1 MFFIRRTLGCWCTP
15 TPPPPPLPYLEVW
28 LDGGQIFTATD
39 SELPYGT
46 IGFYTWGNVNSYFD
60 DLSVQ

>member
-1 MFFIRRTLGCWCTP
+1 VALGSN
-15 TPPPPPLPYLEVW
+15 LELW

-46 IGFYTWGNVNSYFD
+46 IGFYTWGNVNSFFD